1 MITPINPNHA
11 VNRFGNYMMSL
22 IITVMRANEARCN
35 VVVRWFEGIDLMALN
50 STIHVVTASEPFPKG
65 TEPRYTTT
73 SAFDHENWKLLG
85 LPGSD
90 YLSMAENF
98 QNLALAARSCLSP
111 KKEFPPIRLLEAH
124 TLMLLFLRLGSGPDT
139 IQTRMEYPAK
149 FAVMESDDI
158 SVPVTLFTKTIL
170 EELAL
175 HRQEEKVQIHICS
188 DSAASTIAQTYF
200 SKAFCH
206 HPNVTFTVGEETAPD
221 KAILRDIFGGKG
233 KVRVIFSLDSDFANL
248 AALAS
253 ASTLERWYRPL
264 PDGRNE
270 KNLLKADFS
279 RMEAVRC

>member
-1 MITPINPNHA
+1 MMITPINPNHA

-111 KKEFPPIRLLEAH
+111 KKEFPPIRLLEEQ
-124 TLMLLFLRLGSGPDT
+124 TL
-139 IQTRMEYPAK
+139 MEYPAK

-188 DSAASTIAQTYF
+188 DS
-200 SKAFCH
+200 
-206 HPNVTFTVGEETAPD
+206 
-221 KAILRDIFGGKG
+221 
-233 KVRVIFSLDSDFANL
+233 
-248 AALAS
+248 
-253 ASTLERWYRPL
+253 
-264 PDGRNE
+264 
-270 KNLLKADFS
+270 
-279 RMEAVRC
+279 